1 MGRDGT
7 DVAIAVSNP
16 SEAGFAGF
24 EDCQDF
30 RPSGESGQ
38 SEAGFAGFED
48 CQDFRSSGK
57 SRNPV
62 KSRNPGNPD
71 SDNGPVRFASDTL
84 GVTLWSKQK
93 EVLRAVERERR
104 VAVKSGN
111 GLGKDFT
118 AAVAVLWYVHAHDP
132 AIVLST
138 APTFRQVRHVLW
150 RQIHRLYR
158 NAADTLG
165 GRMLD
170 TRWEVAEDR
179 YALGLSASDA
189 DQFQGFH
196 CENMFVVVDEAE
208 GVAEPIYEAVEA
220 VMTSA
225 HPTLLLIGN
234 PTTTSGGFH
243 RAFHRERGIYETI
256 TMSALESPNVTA
268 GDIVI
273 PGLTTP
279 TWVEER
285 RQLWGEDSEMF
296 RARVMGEF
304 PDRGEDNL
312 IAISD
317 IEAAVYGGPLV
328 LRQAQDERGHA
339 ARGDRGYA
347 ARGDRGYAARGELVE
362 PQAHH
367 GQVAEAEPVF
377 LGVDV
382 ARFGVDRSVI
392 MVRRGDVVVDVR
404 VFHGFANTEV
414 AGAVIAAVRDRS
426 PRQITVDETGL
437 GSGVVD
443 ILHEQGQ
450 PVYGFNGSANPL
462 KEEVACAN
470 LRAEGYWTL
479 ARRFRDHRIRIPR
492 DAELIAEL
500 ASLRYRYNSRG
511 KVLMESKEDM
521 KRRGLPSP
529 DKADALMLAFLDTG
543 AVIEH
548 PRWMRDLFL

>member
-1 MGRDGT
+1 M
-7 DVAIAVSNP
+7 
-16 SEAGFAGF
+16 E
-24 EDCQDF
+24 
-30 RPSGESGQ
+30 
-38 SEAGFAGFED
+38 
-48 CQDFRSSGK
+48 
-57 SRNPV
+57 
-62 KSRNPGNPD
+62 
-71 SDNGPVRFASDTL
+71 
-84 GVTLWSKQK
+84 LWSKQK
-93 EVLRAVERERR
+93 EVLRAVERRRR

-158 NAADTLG
+158 NASDTLG

-179 YALGLSASDA
+179 YAMGLSASDA

-268 GDIVI
+268 GEIVI

-279 TWVEER
+279 AWVEER
-285 RQLWGEDSEMF
+285 RQLWGEHSELF

-317 IEAAVYGGPLV
+317 IDDATYPPGEVPAATGG
-328 LRQAQDERGHA
+328 
-339 ARGDRGYA
+339 Y
-347 ARGDRGYAARGELVE
+347 E
-362 PQAHH
+362 PI
-367 GQVAEAEPVF
+367 V

-392 MVRRGDVVVDVR
+392 MARRGNVVVDAQ
-404 VFHGFANTEV
+404 VFHGFPTTALTGQIV
-414 AGAVIAAVRDRS
+414 ASARDNH
-426 PRQITVDETGL
+426 PQQVNVDETGL
-437 GSGVVD
+437 GAGVVD
-443 ILHEQGQ
+443 LLREQGFT
-450 PVYGFNGSANPL
+450 VYGFNGSGAPVS
-462 KEEVACAN
+462 EEMVCAN

-511 KVLMESKEDM
+511 KVLMESKESM
-521 KRRGLPSP
+521 KSRGLPSP

-543 AVIEH
+543 AMMER

>member
-1 MGRDGT
+1 MGRRPAT
-7 DVAIAVSNP
+7 DVSP
-16 SEAGFAGF
+16 TDQEGAG
-24 EDCQDF
+24 
-30 RPSGESGQ
+30 RT
-38 SEAGFAGFED
+38 
-48 CQDFRSSGK
+48 
-57 SRNPV
+57 
-62 KSRNPGNPD
+62 
-71 SDNGPVRFASDTL
+71 GPVGPVGSESPLRFASDTL
-84 GVTLWSKQK
+84 GVELWSKQA

-118 AAVAVLWYVHAHDP
+118 AAVAALWYVHAHDP

-158 NAADTLG
+158 GASGALG

-170 TRWEVAEDR
+170 TRWELADDR
-179 YALGLSASDA
+179 YALGLSADDA

-225 HPTLLLIGN
+225 NASLLLIGN
-234 PTTTSGGFH
+234 PTTSSGGFH

-256 TMSALESPNVTA
+256 TISALESPNVEQ
-268 GDIVI
+268 GRIVV

-279 TWVEER
+279 AWVEER
-285 RQLWGEDSEMF
+285 REMWGEDSQMF

-312 IAISD
+312 ISVTD
-317 IEAAVYGGPLV
+317 IDDATYPAGEVPAETGSLLTGAGPV
-328 LRQAQDERGHA
+328 
-339 ARGDRGYA
+339 
-347 ARGDRGYAARGELVE
+347 V
-362 PQAHH
+362 
-367 GQVAEAEPVF
+367 V
-377 LGVDV
+377 GVDV
-382 ARFGVDRSVI
+382 ARFGNDRTVI
-392 MVRRGDVVVDVR
+392 MVRRGNVVVDIRVR
-404 VFHGFANTEV
+404 HGFANTAV
-414 AGAVIAAVRDRS
+414 AGEIIAASRDQH
-426 PRQITVDETGL
+426 PKQLNVDETGL

-443 ILHEQGQ
+443 ILREQGH
-450 PVYGFNGSANPL
+450 PVYGFNGSNGTVR
-462 KEEVACAN
+462 EEITCAN

-479 ARRFRDHRIRIPR
+479 ARRFRDHTIRIPR

-511 KVLMESKEDM
+511 KVLMESKESM
-521 KRRGLPSP
+521 KSRGLPSP
-529 DKADALMLAFLDTG
+529 DKADALMLAFLDVG
-543 AVIEH
+543 PLGEH
-548 PRWMRDLFL
+548 PAWLRDLFL

>member
-1 MGRDGT
+1 MD
-7 DVAIAVSNP
+7 SP
-16 SEAGFAGF
+16 
-24 EDCQDF
+24 DF
-30 RPSGESGQ
+30 SQ
-38 SEAGFAGFED
+38 
-48 CQDFRSSGK
+48 SGK
-57 SRNPV
+57 SSNPA
-62 KSRNPGNPD
+62 NPA
-71 SDNGPVRFASDTL
+71 SDNTPPSGPVRFASDTL
-84 GVTLWSKQK
+84 GVRLWSKQE

-132 AIVLST
+132 AVVLST

-158 NAADTLG
+158 NASDTLG
-165 GRMLD
+165 GTMLD

-179 YALGLSASDA
+179 YAMGLSASDA

-256 TMSALESPNVTA
+256 TMSALESPNVEQ
-268 GDIVI
+268 GRIVI
-273 PGLTTP
+273 PGLTTAE
-279 TWVEER
+279 WVEER
-285 RQLWGEDSEMF
+285 RQIWGEGSEMF

-317 IEAAVYGGPLV
+317 IDDATYPLGDVPAATGG
-328 LRQAQDERGHA
+328 
-339 ARGDRGYA
+339 Y
-347 ARGDRGYAARGELVE
+347 
-362 PQAHH
+362 
-367 GQVAEAEPVF
+367 EPVV

-404 VFHGFANTEV
+404 MFHGIDTEDLAGRVRNTALALDASGV
-414 AGAVIAAVRDRS
+414 N
-426 PRQITVDETGL
+426 VDEVGM
-437 GSGVVD
+437 GAGVVD
-443 ILHEQGQ
+443 KLRNEGAPVQGI
-450 PVYGFNGSANPL
+450 NGSNSPIR
-462 KEEVACAN
+462 ETVVCAN

-479 ARRFRDHRIRIPR
+479 ARRFREHTIRIPR

-529 DKADALMLAFLDTG
+529 DKADALMLAFLDTEPP
-543 AVIEH
+543 VEP

>member
-1 MGRDGT
+1 M
-7 DVAIAVSNP
+7 
-16 SEAGFAGF
+16 
-24 EDCQDF
+24 
-30 RPSGESGQ
+30 
-38 SEAGFAGFED
+38 
-48 CQDFRSSGK
+48 
-57 SRNPV
+57 
-62 KSRNPGNPD
+62 
-71 SDNGPVRFASDTL
+71 RFASDIL
-84 GVTLWSKQK
+84 GVGLWSKQE

-170 TRWEVAEDR
+170 TRWELAEDR
-179 YALGLSASDA
+179 YAMGLSASDA

-256 TMSALESPNVTA
+256 TMSALESPNVA
-268 GDIVI
+268 EDRIVI

-279 TWVEER
+279 AWVEER
-285 RQLWGEDSEMF
+285 RQLWGEGSEMF

-317 IEAAVYGGPLV
+317 IDDATYPPGEVPAATGG
-328 LRQAQDERGHA
+328 
-339 ARGDRGYA
+339 Y
-347 ARGDRGYAARGELVE
+347 
-362 PQAHH
+362 
-367 GQVAEAEPVF
+367 EPVI

-392 MVRRGDVVVDVR
+392 MVRRGDVVADVQ
-404 VFHGFANTEV
+404 VFHGFATTALTGQIV
-414 AGAVIAAVRDRS
+414 ASARDNHPQRVN
-426 PRQITVDETGL
+426 VDATGL

-443 ILHEQGQ
+443 QLEEQDVA
-450 PVYGFNGSANPL
+450 VYAFHGSGAPL
-462 KEEVACAN
+462 GDESVCAN

-479 ARRFRDHRIRIPR
+479 ARRFRDHAIRIPR

-511 KVLMESKEDM
+511 RILMESKEDM

-543 AVIEH
+543 ARIEH

>member
-1 MGRDGT
+1 M
-7 DVAIAVSNP
+7 
-16 SEAGFAGF
+16 
-24 EDCQDF
+24 
-30 RPSGESGQ
+30 
-38 SEAGFAGFED
+38 
-48 CQDFRSSGK
+48 
-57 SRNPV
+57 
-62 KSRNPGNPD
+62 
-71 SDNGPVRFASDTL
+71 RFASDTL
-84 GVTLWSKQK
+84 GVRLWSKQE

-132 AIVLST
+132 AVVLST

-158 NAADTLG
+158 NATDTLG
-165 GRMLD
+165 GTMLD

-179 YALGLSASDA
+179 YAMGLSASDA

-256 TMSALESPNVTA
+256 TMSALESPNVEQ
-268 GDIVI
+268 GRIVI
-273 PGLTTP
+273 PGLTTAE
-279 TWVEER
+279 WVEER
-285 RQLWGEDSEMF
+285 RQMWGEGSEMF

-328 LRQAQDERGHA
+328 LRQAQDERDYA
-339 ARGDRGYA
+339 ARGERDYA
-347 ARGDRGYAARGELVE
+347 ARGDLVE

-367 GQVAEAEPVF
+367 GQVAEAEPVV

-450 PVYGFNGSANPL
+450 PVYGFNGSAAPL
-462 KEEVACAN
+462 KEDVTCAN

-479 ARRFRDHRIRIPR
+479 ARRFREHTIRIPR

-529 DKADALMLAFLDTG
+529 DKANALMLAFLDTEQP
-543 AVIEH
+543 AEP

>member
-1 MGRDGT
+1 M
-7 DVAIAVSNP
+7 
-16 SEAGFAGF
+16 
-24 EDCQDF
+24 
-30 RPSGESGQ
+30 
-38 SEAGFAGFED
+38 
-48 CQDFRSSGK
+48 
-57 SRNPV
+57 
-62 KSRNPGNPD
+62 
-71 SDNGPVRFASDTL
+71 RFAADTL
-84 GVTLWSKQK
+84 GVSLWNKQK

-132 AIVLST
+132 AVVLST

-179 YALGLSASDA
+179 YAMGLSASDA

-196 CENMFVVVDEAE
+196 CENMLVVVDEAE

-243 RAFHRERGIYETI
+243 RAFHRESGIYETI
-256 TMSALESPNVTA
+256 TMSALESPNVEQ
-268 GDIVI
+268 GRIVI
-273 PGLTTP
+273 PGLTTAE
-279 TWVEER
+279 WVEER
-285 RQLWGEDSEMF
+285 RALWGENSEMF

-317 IEAAVYGGPLV
+317 IDDATYPPGEVPAATGG
-328 LRQAQDERGHA
+328 
-339 ARGDRGYA
+339 Y
-347 ARGDRGYAARGELVE
+347 
-362 PQAHH
+362 
-367 GQVAEAEPVF
+367 EPVI

-404 VFHGFANTEV
+404 VFHGFANTAV

-443 ILHEQGQ
+443 ILREQGQ
-450 PVYGFNGSANPL
+450 PVYGFNGSAAPL
-462 KEEVACAN
+462 REEVICAN

-479 ARRFRDHRIRIPR
+479 ARRFREHSIRIPR

-511 KVLMESKEDM
+511 KVLMESKESM
-521 KRRGLPSP
+521 KNRGLPSP
-529 DKADALMLAFLDTG
+529 DKADALMLAFLD
-543 AVIEH
+543 AAPPAKM

>member
-1 MGRDGT
+1 M
-7 DVAIAVSNP
+7 
-16 SEAGFAGF
+16 
-24 EDCQDF
+24 
-30 RPSGESGQ
+30 
-38 SEAGFAGFED
+38 
-48 CQDFRSSGK
+48 
-57 SRNPV
+57 
-62 KSRNPGNPD
+62 
-71 SDNGPVRFASDTL
+71 RFASDTL

-179 YALGLSASDA
+179 YAMGLSASDA

-256 TMSALESPNVTA
+256 TMSALESPNVVEGKIA
-268 GDIVI
+268 I

-279 TWVEER
+279 AWVEER
-285 RQLWGEDSEMF
+285 RAMWGENSEMF

-317 IEAAVYGGPLV
+317 IDDATYPLGEVPAATGG
-328 LRQAQDERGHA
+328 
-339 ARGDRGYA
+339 Y
-347 ARGDRGYAARGELVE
+347 
-362 PQAHH
+362 
-367 GQVAEAEPVF
+367 EPVV

-392 MVRRGDVVVDVR
+392 MVRRGDVVVDVQ
-404 VFHGFANTEV
+404 VFHGFPTDGDHRAGRGVGAGPSSAAGERGRDGDGRRRGGPP
-414 AGAVIAAVRDRS
+414 AGAGVHRVRVQRVRRS
-426 PRQITVDETGL
+426 L
-437 GSGVVD
+437 
-443 ILHEQGQ
+443 
-450 PVYGFNGSANPL
+450 
-462 KEEVACAN
+462 
-470 LRAEGYWTL
+470 
-479 ARRFRDHRIRIPR
+479 
-492 DAELIAEL
+492 
-500 ASLRYRYNSRG
+500 
-511 KVLMESKEDM
+511 
-521 KRRGLPSP
+521 
-529 DKADALMLAFLDTG
+529 
-543 AVIEH
+543 
-548 PRWMRDLFL
+548 

>member
-1 MGRDGT
+1 M
-7 DVAIAVSNP
+7 
-16 SEAGFAGF
+16 
-24 EDCQDF
+24 
-30 RPSGESGQ
+30 
-38 SEAGFAGFED
+38 
-48 CQDFRSSGK
+48 
-57 SRNPV
+57 
-62 KSRNPGNPD
+62 
-71 SDNGPVRFASDTL
+71 RFASDTL
-84 GVTLWSKQK
+84 GVRLWSKQK
-93 EVLRAVERERR
+93 EVLRAVEHKRR

-132 AIVLST
+132 AVVLST

-165 GRMLD
+165 GVMLD
-170 TRWEVAEDR
+170 TRWEVADDR
-179 YALGLSASDA
+179 YALGLSANDA

-256 TMSALESPNVTA
+256 TMSALESPNVA
-268 GDIVI
+268 QGKIDI

-279 TWVEER
+279 AWVEER
-285 RQLWGEDSEMF
+285 RAMWGENSEMF

-317 IEAAVYGGPLV
+317 IDDATYPPGEVPAATGG
-328 LRQAQDERGHA
+328 
-339 ARGDRGYA
+339 Y
-347 ARGDRGYAARGELVE
+347 
-362 PQAHH
+362 
-367 GQVAEAEPVF
+367 EPVV

-382 ARFGVDRSVI
+382 ARYGVDRSVI
-392 MVRRGDVVVDVR
+392 MVRRGNVVVDVR
-404 VFHGFANTEV
+404 TFHGFPTTATTGQIV
-414 AGAVIAAVRDRS
+414 ATARDRH
-426 PRQITVDETGL
+426 PQQVNVDETGL
-437 GSGVVD
+437 GAGVVD
-443 ILHEQGQ
+443 PLREQGFT
-450 PVYGFNGSANPL
+450 VYGFNGSAAP
-462 KEEVACAN
+462 VGQDMVCAN

-479 ARRFRDHRIRIPR
+479 ARRFRDHSIRIPR

-511 KVLMESKEDM
+511 KVLMESKDGM
-521 KRRGLPSP
+521 KSRGLPSP

-543 AVIEH
+543 PMIEH

>member
-1 MGRDGT
+1 MR
-7 DVAIAVSNP
+7 
-16 SEAGFAGF
+16 
-24 EDCQDF
+24 
-30 RPSGESGQ
+30 
-38 SEAGFAGFED
+38 
-48 CQDFRSSGK
+48 
-57 SRNPV
+57 
-62 KSRNPGNPD
+62 
-71 SDNGPVRFASDTL
+71 
-84 GVTLWSKQK
+84 LWEKQE
-93 EVLRAVERERR
+93 EVLRAVESQRR

-165 GRMLD
+165 GTMLD

-179 YALGLSASDA
+179 YAMGLSASDA

-234 PTTTSGGFH
+234 PTTTSGGLH
-243 RAFHRERGIYETI
+243 RAFHRELGIYETI
-256 TMSALESPNVTA
+256 TMSALESPNVVA
-268 GDIVI
+268 NSIKI

-279 TWVEER
+279 AWVEER
-285 RQLWGEDSEMF
+285 RAMWGENSEMF

-317 IEAAVYGGPLV
+317 IDDATYPPGEVPTSTGG
-328 LRQAQDERGHA
+328 
-339 ARGDRGYA
+339 Y
-347 ARGDRGYAARGELVE
+347 
-362 PQAHH
+362 
-367 GQVAEAEPVF
+367 EPVV

-382 ARFGVDRSVI
+382 ARYGVDRSVI
-392 MVRRGDVVVDVR
+392 MVRRGDVVVDVQ
-404 VFHGFANTEV
+404 VYHGFPTDATTGQVV
-414 AGAVIAAVRDRS
+414 ATAREHHPQQVN
-426 PRQITVDETGL
+426 VDETGM
-437 GSGVVD
+437 GAGVVD
-443 ILHEQGQ
+443 PLRAQGFT
-450 PVYGFNGSANPL
+450 VYGFNGSAAPF
-462 KEEVACAN
+462 EEESVCAN

-511 KVLMESKEDM
+511 KVLMESKDSM
-521 KRRGLPSP
+521 KSRGLPSP

-543 AVIEH
+543 PMVEH

>member
-1 MGRDGT
+1 MGQDGT
-7 DVAIAVSNP
+7 DVATAVSKS
-16 SEAGFAGF
+16 SEAGFTGL
-24 EDCQDF
+24 EDSQDF
-30 RPSGESGQ
+30 SQSGESH
-38 SEAGFAGFED
+38 
-48 CQDFRSSGK
+48 
-57 SRNPV
+57 
-62 KSRNPGNPD
+62 NPGNPD

-84 GVTLWSKQK
+84 GVTLWSKQE
-93 EVLRAVERERR
+93 EVLRAVERKRR

-158 NAADTLG
+158 NASDTLG
-165 GRMLD
+165 GTMLD

-179 YALGLSASDA
+179 YAMGLSASDA

-208 GVAEPIYEAVEA
+208 GVAEPIYEAVES

-256 TMSALESPNVTA
+256 TMSALESPNVTS
-268 GDIVI
+268 GSIEI

-279 TWVEER
+279 AWVEER
-285 RQLWGEDSEMF
+285 RQMWGEGSEMF
-296 RARVMGEF
+296 RARIMGEF

-317 IEAAVYGGPLV
+317 IDDATYPVGEVPAATGG
-328 LRQAQDERGHA
+328 
-339 ARGDRGYA
+339 Y
-347 ARGDRGYAARGELVE
+347 
-362 PQAHH
+362 
-367 GQVAEAEPVF
+367 EPVA

-392 MVRRGDVVVDVR
+392 MVRRGDVVVDML
-404 VFHGFANTEV
+404 VFHGFPTTATAGQIV
-414 AGAVIAAVRDRS
+414 ASARDS
-426 PRQITVDETGL
+426 HPQQVTVDETGL
-437 GSGVVD
+437 GAGVVD
-443 ILHEQGQ
+443 ILREQGFAL
-450 PVYGFNGSANPL
+450 YGFNGSGAPVR
-462 KEEVACAN
+462 EEMVCAN

-479 ARRFRDHRIRIPR
+479 ARRFRDHRIRIPH

-511 KVLMESKEDM
+511 KVLMESKESM
-521 KRRGLPSP
+521 KSRGLPSP

-543 AVIEH
+543 AMVER

>member
-1 MGRDGT
+1 M
-7 DVAIAVSNP
+7 
-16 SEAGFAGF
+16 
-24 EDCQDF
+24 
-30 RPSGESGQ
+30 
-38 SEAGFAGFED
+38 
-48 CQDFRSSGK
+48 
-57 SRNPV
+57 
-62 KSRNPGNPD
+62 
-71 SDNGPVRFASDTL
+71 RFASDTL
-84 GVTLWSKQK
+84 GVTLWEKQE
-93 EVLRAVERERR
+93 EVLRAVERSRR

-165 GRMLD
+165 GTMLD
-170 TRWEVAEDR
+170 TRWELADDR
-179 YALGLSASDA
+179 YALGLSANDA

-243 RAFHRERGIYETI
+243 RAFHRESGIYETI
-256 TMSALESPNVTA
+256 TMSALESPNVVKGKIA
-268 GDIVI
+268 I

-279 TWVEER
+279 AWVEER
-285 RQLWGEDSEMF
+285 RAMWGENSEMF
-296 RARVMGEF
+296 KARVMGEF

-317 IEAAVYGGPLV
+317 IDDATYPLGEVPPATGG
-328 LRQAQDERGHA
+328 
-339 ARGDRGYA
+339 Y
-347 ARGDRGYAARGELVE
+347 
-362 PQAHH
+362 
-367 GQVAEAEPVF
+367 EPVI

-382 ARFGVDRSVI
+382 ARYGVDRTVI
-392 MVRRGDVVVDVR
+392 MVRRGDVVVDVKVR
-404 VFHGFANTEV
+404 HGFPTTATTGLIV
-414 AGAVIAAVRDRS
+414 ASAQDHHPQQVN
-426 PRQITVDETGL
+426 VDETGL
-437 GSGVVD
+437 GAGVVD
-443 ILHEQGQ
+443 ILREQEFA
-450 PVYGFNGSANPL
+450 VYGFNGSAAP
-462 KEEVACAN
+462 VADEMVCAN

-492 DAELIAEL
+492 DAELIGEL

-511 KVLMESKEDM
+511 KVLMESKDSM
-521 KRRGLPSP
+521 KSRGLPSP

-543 AVIEH
+543 PMIEH

>member
-1 MGRDGT
+1 MTGLGDAPNERKSWQS
-7 DVAIAVSNP
+7 SNP
-16 SEAGFAGF
+16 E
-24 EDCQDF
+24 
-30 RPSGESGQ
+30 
-38 SEAGFAGFED
+38 
-48 CQDFRSSGK
+48 
-57 SRNPV
+57 NPA
-62 KSRNPGNPD
+62 
-71 SDNGPVRFASDTL
+71 SDNGPVRFASDVL
-84 GVTLWSKQK
+84 GVRLWSKQE

-158 NAADTLG
+158 NASDTLG
-165 GRMLD
+165 GTMLD

-179 YALGLSASDA
+179 YAMGLSASEA

-196 CENMFVVVDEAE
+196 CENMLVVVDEAE

-243 RAFHRERGIYETI
+243 RAFHREKGIYETI
-256 TMSALESPNVTA
+256 TMSALESPNVAA
-268 GDIVI
+268 GRIVI

-279 TWVEER
+279 AWVEER
-285 RQLWGEDSEMF
+285 RAMWGENSEMF
-296 RARVMGEF
+296 RARIMGEF

-317 IEAAVYGGPLV
+317 IDDATYPLGEVPAATGG
-328 LRQAQDERGHA
+328 
-339 ARGDRGYA
+339 Y
-347 ARGDRGYAARGELVE
+347 
-362 PQAHH
+362 
-367 GQVAEAEPVF
+367 EPVV

-443 ILHEQGQ
+443 ILREQGQ
-450 PVYGFNGSANPL
+450 PVYGFNGAATPL
-462 KEEVACAN
+462 KEEVTCAN

-479 ARRFRDHRIRIPR
+479 ARRFREHSIRIPR

-529 DKADALMLAFLDTG
+529 DKADALMLAFLD
-543 AVIEH
+543 AEPPAEM

>member
-1 MGRDGT
+1 M
-7 DVAIAVSNP
+7 
-16 SEAGFAGF
+16 
-24 EDCQDF
+24 
-30 RPSGESGQ
+30 
-38 SEAGFAGFED
+38 
-48 CQDFRSSGK
+48 
-57 SRNPV
+57 
-62 KSRNPGNPD
+62 
-71 SDNGPVRFASDTL
+71 RFASDTL
-84 GVTLWSKQK
+84 GVTLWEKQE
-93 EVLRAVERERR
+93 EVLRAVERKRR

-158 NAADTLG
+158 NASDTLG
-165 GRMLD
+165 GTMLD
-170 TRWEVAEDR
+170 TRWEVADDR
-179 YALGLSASDA
+179 YAMGLSANDA

-243 RAFHRERGIYETI
+243 RAFHRESGIYETI
-256 TMSALESPNVTA
+256 TMSALESPNVVKGEIA
-268 GDIVI
+268 I

-279 TWVEER
+279 AWVEER
-285 RQLWGEDSEMF
+285 RAMWGENSEMF

-317 IEAAVYGGPLV
+317 IDDATYPLGEIPAPTGG
-328 LRQAQDERGHA
+328 
-339 ARGDRGYA
+339 Y
-347 ARGDRGYAARGELVE
+347 
-362 PQAHH
+362 
-367 GQVAEAEPVF
+367 EPVV

-392 MVRRGDVVVDVR
+392 TVRRGNVVVDVR
-404 VFHGFANTEV
+404 VFHGFPTTATSGQIV
-414 AGAVIAAVRDRS
+414 ATARDRH
-426 PRQITVDETGL
+426 PLQVNVDETGL
-437 GSGVVD
+437 GAGVVD
-443 ILHEQGQ
+443 ILREQGFT
-450 PVYGFNGSANPL
+450 VYGFNGAGAPVR
-462 KEEVACAN
+462 EDMVCAN

-479 ARRFRDHRIRIPR
+479 ARRFRDHAIRIPR

-511 KVLMESKEDM
+511 KVLMESKDSM
-521 KRRGLPSP
+521 KSRGLPSP

-543 AVIEH
+543 ALVEH

>member
-1 MGRDGT
+1 M
-7 DVAIAVSNP
+7 
-16 SEAGFAGF
+16 
-24 EDCQDF
+24 
-30 RPSGESGQ
+30 
-38 SEAGFAGFED
+38 
-48 CQDFRSSGK
+48 
-57 SRNPV
+57 
-62 KSRNPGNPD
+62 
-71 SDNGPVRFASDTL
+71 RFASETL
-84 GVTLWSKQK
+84 GVTLWDKQK
-93 EVLRAVERERR
+93 EVLRAVESQRR

-165 GRMLD
+165 GTMLD

-179 YALGLSASDA
+179 YAMGLSANDA

-243 RAFHRERGIYETI
+243 RAFHRESGIYETI
-256 TMSALESPNVTA
+256 TMSALESPNVVA
-268 GDIVI
+268 NSIKI

-279 TWVEER
+279 AWVEER
-285 RQLWGEDSEMF
+285 RAMWGENSEMF

-317 IEAAVYGGPLV
+317 IDDAAYSPGEISGGEISGSEISGGEIP
-328 LRQAQDERGHA
+328 A
-339 ARGDRGYA
+339 ATGGY
-347 ARGDRGYAARGELVE
+347 
-362 PQAHH
+362 
-367 GQVAEAEPVF
+367 EPVV

-404 VFHGFANTEV
+404 VFHGFPTTATAGQIV
-414 AGAVIAAVRDRS
+414 ATTRDHH
-426 PRQITVDETGL
+426 PQQVNVDETGL
-437 GSGVVD
+437 GAGVVD
-443 ILHEQGQ
+443 NLREQGFT
-450 PVYGFNGSANPL
+450 VYGFNGSAAPL
-462 KEEVACAN
+462 EEESVCAN

-511 KVLMESKEDM
+511 KVLMESKDSM
-521 KRRGLPSP
+521 KSRGLPSP
-529 DKADALMLAFLDTG
+529 DKADALMLAYLDTG
-543 AVIEH
+543 ATIQP

>member
-1 MGRDGT
+1 MGRNGT
-7 DVAIAVSNP
+7 DVAIAVSKS
-16 SEAGFAGF
+16 SEPGFAGF
-24 EDCQDF
+24 EDSQDF
-30 RPSGESGQ
+30 SQ
-38 SEAGFAGFED
+38 
-48 CQDFRSSGK
+48 SGK
-57 SRNPV
+57 SRNPE
-62 KSRNPGNPD
+62 NPD
-71 SDNGPVRFASDTL
+71 SDSGPVRFASDTL
-84 GVTLWSKQK
+84 GVKLWSKQE
-93 EVLRAVERERR
+93 EVLRAVERQRR

-165 GRMLD
+165 GTMLD

-179 YALGLSASDA
+179 YAMGLSASDA

-208 GVAEPIYEAVEA
+208 GVAEPIYEAVES

-256 TMSALESPNVTA
+256 TMSALESPNVA
-268 GDIVI
+268 SGRIEI

-279 TWVEER
+279 EWVEER
-285 RQLWGEDSEMF
+285 RQMWGEGSEMF
-296 RARVMGEF
+296 RARIMGEF

-317 IEAAVYGGPLV
+317 IDDATYPVGEVPASTGG
-328 LRQAQDERGHA
+328 
-339 ARGDRGYA
+339 Y
-347 ARGDRGYAARGELVE
+347 
-362 PQAHH
+362 
-367 GQVAEAEPVF
+367 EPVV

-404 VFHGFANTEV
+404 VFHGFPTTATAGQIV
-414 AGAVIAAVRDRS
+414 ALARDNH
-426 PRQITVDETGL
+426 PKQVNVDETGL
-437 GSGVVD
+437 GAGVVD
-443 ILHEQGQ
+443 ILREQGF
-450 PVYGFNGSANPL
+450 PVYGFNGSGAPVR
-462 KEEVACAN
+462 EEMVSAN

-479 ARRFRDHRIRIPR
+479 ARRFRDHRIRIRR

-511 KVLMESKEDM
+511 KVLMESKESM
-521 KRRGLPSP
+521 KSRGLPSP

-543 AVIEH
+543 AMIEH

>member
-1 MGRDGT
+1 M
-7 DVAIAVSNP
+7 
-16 SEAGFAGF
+16 
-24 EDCQDF
+24 
-30 RPSGESGQ
+30 
-38 SEAGFAGFED
+38 
-48 CQDFRSSGK
+48 
-57 SRNPV
+57 
-62 KSRNPGNPD
+62 
-71 SDNGPVRFASDTL
+71 RFAYDTL
-84 GVTLWSKQK
+84 GVELWSKQK
-93 EVLRAVERERR
+93 EVLRAVERARR

-158 NAADTLG
+158 NASDTLG
-165 GRMLD
+165 GTMLD

-179 YALGLSASDA
+179 YAMGLSASDA

-256 TMSALESPNVTA
+256 TMSALESPNVQQ
-268 GDIVI
+268 GRIDI
-273 PGLTTP
+273 PGLTTAA
-279 TWVEER
+279 WVEER
-285 RQLWGEDSEMF
+285 RQMWGEGSEMF

-317 IEAAVYGGPLV
+317 IDDATYPPGEAPAATGG
-328 LRQAQDERGHA
+328 
-339 ARGDRGYA
+339 Y
-347 ARGDRGYAARGELVE
+347 
-362 PQAHH
+362 
-367 GQVAEAEPVF
+367 EPVVV
-377 LGVDV
+377 GVDV
-382 ARFGVDRSVI
+382 ARYGADRSVI
-392 MVRRGDVVVDVR
+392 MVRRGNVVADVQ
-404 VFHGFANTEV
+404 VFHGFPTTAV
-414 AGAVIAAVRDRS
+414 AGRIMVSARDHR
-426 PRQITVDETGL
+426 PQRVNVDATGL

-443 ILHEQGQ
+443 QLEEQGFA
-450 PVYGFNGSANPL
+450 VYAFHGSGAPRG
-462 KEEVACAN
+462 EGSVCAN

-479 ARRFRDHRIRIPR
+479 ARRFRDHTIRIPR

-529 DKADALMLAFLDTG
+529 DKADALMLAFLDTEQP
-543 AVIEH
+543 AEL
-548 PRWMRDLFL
+548 PRWMRDLFV

>member
-1 MGRDGT
+1 M
-7 DVAIAVSNP
+7 
-16 SEAGFAGF
+16 
-24 EDCQDF
+24 
-30 RPSGESGQ
+30 
-38 SEAGFAGFED
+38 
-48 CQDFRSSGK
+48 
-57 SRNPV
+57 
-62 KSRNPGNPD
+62 
-71 SDNGPVRFASDTL
+71 RFASDTL
-84 GVTLWSKQK
+84 GVRLWSKQE
-93 EVLRAVERERR
+93 EVLRAVERQRR

-165 GRMLD
+165 GTMLD

-179 YALGLSASDA
+179 YAMGLSANDA

-256 TMSALESPNVTA
+256 TMSALESPNVKA
-268 GDIVI
+268 NDIVI

-279 TWVEER
+279 AWVEER
-285 RQLWGEDSEMF
+285 RQMWGENSEMF
-296 RARVMGEF
+296 RARIMGEF

-317 IEAAVYGGPLV
+317 IDDATYSPGEVPLGEVPLGEVPLGEVPLGEVPAATGG
-328 LRQAQDERGHA
+328 
-339 ARGDRGYA
+339 Y
-347 ARGDRGYAARGELVE
+347 
-362 PQAHH
+362 
-367 GQVAEAEPVF
+367 EPVV

-382 ARFGVDRSVI
+382 ARFGADRSVI
-392 MVRRGDVVVDVR
+392 MVRRGNVAVDAQ
-404 VFHGFANTEV
+404 VFHGFPTTALTGQIV
-414 AGAVIAAVRDRS
+414 ASARHNHPQQVN
-426 PRQITVDETGL
+426 VDETGL
-437 GSGVVD
+437 GAGVVD
-443 ILHEQGQ
+443 SLREQGFD
-450 PVYGFNGSANPL
+450 VYGFNGSGAPVR
-462 KEEVACAN
+462 EEMVCAN

-479 ARRFRDHRIRIPR
+479 ARRFRDHDIRIPR

-511 KVLMESKEDM
+511 KVLMESKESM
-521 KRRGLPSP
+521 KSRGLPSP

-543 AVIEH
+543 PMIER

>member
-1 MGRDGT
+1 M
-7 DVAIAVSNP
+7 
-16 SEAGFAGF
+16 
-24 EDCQDF
+24 
-30 RPSGESGQ
+30 
-38 SEAGFAGFED
+38 
-48 CQDFRSSGK
+48 
-57 SRNPV
+57 
-62 KSRNPGNPD
+62 
-71 SDNGPVRFASDTL
+71 RFASDTL
-84 GVTLWSKQK
+84 GVRLWSKQE

-132 AIVLST
+132 AIALST

-158 NAADTLG
+158 NASDTLG
-165 GRMLD
+165 GTMLD

-179 YALGLSASDA
+179 YAMGLSASEA

-196 CENMFVVVDEAE
+196 CENMLVVVDEAE

-225 HPTLLLIGN
+225 RPTLLLIGN

-256 TMSALESPNVTA
+256 TMSALESPNVAA

-279 TWVEER
+279 AWVEER
-285 RQLWGEDSEMF
+285 RAMWGENSEMF
-296 RARVMGEF
+296 KARVMGEF

-317 IEAAVYGGPLV
+317 IDDATYPLGEVPAATGG
-328 LRQAQDERGHA
+328 
-339 ARGDRGYA
+339 Y
-347 ARGDRGYAARGELVE
+347 
-362 PQAHH
+362 
-367 GQVAEAEPVF
+367 EPVI

-392 MVRRGDVVVDVR
+392 MARRGDVVVDVR
-404 VFHGFANTEV
+404 VFHGIDTEDLAGRVRNTALALDASGV
-414 AGAVIAAVRDRS
+414 N
-426 PRQITVDETGL
+426 VDEVGM
-437 GSGVVD
+437 GAGVVD
-443 ILHEQGQ
+443 KLRNEGAPVQGI
-450 PVYGFNGSANPL
+450 NGSNSPIREA
-462 KEEVACAN
+462 VVCAN

-479 ARRFRDHRIRIPR
+479 ARRFREHSIRIPR

-529 DKADALMLAFLDTG
+529 DKADALMLAFLDTEQP
-543 AVIEH
+543 AEM
-548 PRWMRDLFL
+548 PRWLRDLFL

>member
-1 MGRDGT
+1 M
-7 DVAIAVSNP
+7 
-16 SEAGFAGF
+16 
-24 EDCQDF
+24 
-30 RPSGESGQ
+30 
-38 SEAGFAGFED
+38 
-48 CQDFRSSGK
+48 
-57 SRNPV
+57 
-62 KSRNPGNPD
+62 
-71 SDNGPVRFASDTL
+71 RFASDTL
-84 GVTLWSKQK
+84 GVRLWEKQ
-93 EVLRAVERERR
+93 EETLRAVERSRR

-158 NAADTLG
+158 NAPDTLG
-165 GRMLD
+165 GTMLD
-170 TRWEVAEDR
+170 TRWEVADDR
-179 YALGLSASDA
+179 YAMGLSASDA

-225 HPTLLLIGN
+225 NPRLLLVGN

-256 TMSALESPNVTA
+256 TISALESPNVAA
-268 GDIVI
+268 GEIVI

-279 TWVEER
+279 AWVEER
-285 RQLWGEDSEMF
+285 RAMWGEHSEMF

-317 IEAAVYGGPLV
+317 IDDATYTPGEIPAATGG
-328 LRQAQDERGHA
+328 
-339 ARGDRGYA
+339 Y
-347 ARGDRGYAARGELVE
+347 
-362 PQAHH
+362 
-367 GQVAEAEPVF
+367 EPVI

-382 ARFGVDRSVI
+382 ARYGVDRSVI
-392 MVRRGDVVVDVR
+392 MVRRGNVVVDVR
-404 VFHGFANTEV
+404 VFHGFPTTALTGQIV
-414 AGAVIAAVRDRS
+414 ATARDRH
-426 PRQITVDETGL
+426 PQQVNVDETGM
-437 GSGVVD
+437 GAGVVD
-443 ILHEQGQ
+443 PLREQGFT
-450 PVYGFNGSANPL
+450 VYGFNGSAAPVA
-462 KEEVACAN
+462 EEMVCAN

-479 ARRFRDHRIRIPR
+479 ARRFRDHAIRIPR

-511 KVLMESKEDM
+511 KVLMESKDSM
-521 KRRGLPSP
+521 KSRGLPSP

-543 AVIEH
+543 PMIEH

>member
-1 MGRDGT
+1 MGGDGT
-7 DVAIAVSNP
+7 DVVAAVSKS
-16 SEAGFAGF
+16 SESGFAGF
-24 EDCQDF
+24 EDSQDF
-30 RPSGESGQ
+30 
-38 SEAGFAGFED
+38 
-48 CQDFRSSGK
+48 CQSGK
-57 SRNPV
+57 SRNPE
-62 KSRNPGNPD
+62 NPD
-71 SDNGPVRFASDTL
+71 FDKGPVRFASDTL
-84 GVTLWSKQK
+84 GVRLWSKQE
-93 EVLRAVERERR
+93 EVLRAVERRRR

-165 GRMLD
+165 GTMLD
-170 TRWEVAEDR
+170 TRWEVAEGR

-225 HPTLLLIGN
+225 NPTLLLIGN

-256 TMSALESPNVTA
+256 TMSALESPNVA
-268 GDIVI
+268 EGRIAI

-279 TWVEER
+279 AWVEER
-285 RQLWGEDSEMF
+285 RQMWGEGSEMF
-296 RARVMGEF
+296 RARILGEF

-317 IEAAVYGGPLV
+317 IDDATYPVGEVPAAT
-328 LRQAQDERGHA
+328 
-339 ARGDRGYA
+339 
-347 ARGDRGYAARGELVE
+347 GEY
-362 PQAHH
+362 
-367 GQVAEAEPVF
+367 EPVV

-382 ARFGVDRSVI
+382 ARFGIDRSVI
-392 MVRRGDVVVDVR
+392 MVRRGNVVVDVQ
-404 VFHGFANTEV
+404 VYHGFPTTATTGQIV
-414 AGAVIAAVRDRS
+414 VTARDRH
-426 PRQITVDETGL
+426 PRQVNVDATGL

-443 ILHEQGQ
+443 DLAQQGF
-450 PVYGFNGSANPL
+450 PVYGFHGSGAPL
-462 KEEVACAN
+462 EEESVCAN

-479 ARRFRDHRIRIPR
+479 ARRFRDHAIRIPH
-492 DAELIAEL
+492 DPELIAEL
-500 ASLRYRYNSRG
+500 TSLRYRYNSRG
-511 KVLMESKEDM
+511 KVLMESKESM
-521 KRRGLPSP
+521 KSRGLPSP

-543 AVIEH
+543 ATIER
-548 PRWMRDLFL
+548 PRWMRDLFI

>member
-1 MGRDGT
+1 MRAQRGNLVAGDT
-7 DVAIAVSNP
+7 DP
-16 SEAGFAGF
+16 QPPGLP
-24 EDCQDF
+24 
-30 RPSGESGQ
+30 R
-38 SEAGFAGFED
+38 
-48 CQDFRSSGK
+48 RSAP
-57 SRNPV
+57 RNDKCENDPI
-62 KSRNPGNPD
+62 
-71 SDNGPVRFASDTL
+71 RFASDTL
-84 GVTLWSKQK
+84 GVTLWEKQE
-93 EVLRAVERERR
+93 EVLRAVESQRR

-165 GRMLD
+165 GTMLD
-170 TRWEVAEDR
+170 TRWEVADDR
-179 YALGLSASDA
+179 YALGLSANDA

-256 TMSALESPNVTA
+256 TMSALESPNVKA
-268 GDIVI
+268 SRIEI

-279 TWVEER
+279 AWVEER
-285 RQLWGEDSEMF
+285 RAMWGENSELF

-317 IEAAVYGGPLV
+317 IDDATYPPGEVPAATGG
-328 LRQAQDERGHA
+328 
-339 ARGDRGYA
+339 Y
-347 ARGDRGYAARGELVE
+347 
-362 PQAHH
+362 
-367 GQVAEAEPVF
+367 EPVA

-392 MVRRGDVVVDVR
+392 MARRGDVAVDMQ
-404 VFHGFANTEV
+404 VFHGFPTTALTGQIV
-414 AGAVIAAVRDRS
+414 ASARDNH
-426 PRQITVDETGL
+426 PQQVNVDETGL
-437 GSGVVD
+437 GAGVVD
-443 ILHEQGQ
+443 LLREQGFT
-450 PVYGFNGSANPL
+450 VYGFNGSGAPVR
-462 KEEVACAN
+462 EETVCAN

-511 KVLMESKEDM
+511 KVLMESKESM
-521 KRRGLPSP
+521 KSRGLPSP

-543 AVIEH
+543 PMIEH

>member
-1 MGRDGT
+1 M
-7 DVAIAVSNP
+7 
-16 SEAGFAGF
+16 
-24 EDCQDF
+24 
-30 RPSGESGQ
+30 
-38 SEAGFAGFED
+38 
-48 CQDFRSSGK
+48 
-57 SRNPV
+57 
-62 KSRNPGNPD
+62 
-71 SDNGPVRFASDTL
+71 RFASDTL
-84 GVTLWSKQK
+84 GVTLWSKQE
-93 EVLRAVERERR
+93 EVLRAVERSRR

-158 NAADTLG
+158 NASDTLG
-165 GRMLD
+165 GTMLD
-170 TRWEVAEDR
+170 TRWEVADDR
-179 YALGLSASDA
+179 YAMGLSANDA

-225 HPTLLLIGN
+225 HPTLLLVGN

-256 TMSALESPNVTA
+256 TISALESPNVVEGKIA
-268 GDIVI
+268 I

-279 TWVEER
+279 AWVEER
-285 RQLWGEDSEMF
+285 RAMWGENSEMF

-317 IEAAVYGGPLV
+317 IDDATYPLGEIPAATGG
-328 LRQAQDERGHA
+328 
-339 ARGDRGYA
+339 Y
-347 ARGDRGYAARGELVE
+347 
-362 PQAHH
+362 
-367 GQVAEAEPVF
+367 EPVV

-382 ARFGVDRSVI
+382 ARYGVDRSVI
-392 MVRRGDVVVDVR
+392 MVRRGDVVVDVQ
-404 VFHGFANTEV
+404 VFHGFPTTATTGQIV
-414 AGAVIAAVRDRS
+414 ASARDHH
-426 PRQITVDETGL
+426 PQQVNVDETGL
-437 GSGVVD
+437 GAGVVD
-443 ILHEQGQ
+443 PCGSRGS
-450 PVYGFNGSANPL
+450 PCTGSTGPPRPWRRRASAPTCGRRATGRWRGGSATT
-462 KEEVACAN
+462 A
-470 LRAEGYWTL
+470 
-479 ARRFRDHRIRIPR
+479 IRIPR
-492 DAELIAEL
+492 DAELIGEL

-511 KVLMESKEDM
+511 KVLMESKDSM
-521 KRRGLPSP
+521 KSRGLPSP

-543 AVIEH
+543 ALVEH

>member
-1 MGRDGT
+1 M
-7 DVAIAVSNP
+7 
-16 SEAGFAGF
+16 
-24 EDCQDF
+24 
-30 RPSGESGQ
+30 
-38 SEAGFAGFED
+38 
-48 CQDFRSSGK
+48 
-57 SRNPV
+57 
-62 KSRNPGNPD
+62 
-71 SDNGPVRFASDTL
+71 RFASDTL

-93 EVLRAVERERR
+93 EVLRAVERKRR

-165 GRMLD
+165 GAMLD

-179 YALGLSASDA
+179 YAMGLSASDA

-243 RAFHRERGIYETI
+243 RAFHRESGIYETI
-256 TMSALESPNVTA
+256 TMSALESPNVVA
-268 GDIVI
+268 GRIEI

-279 TWVEER
+279 AWVEER
-285 RQLWGEDSEMF
+285 RAMWGENSEMF
-296 RARVMGEF
+296 KARVRGEF

-317 IEAAVYGGPLV
+317 IDDATYAPGEVPLGEVTVGEVPAATGG
-328 LRQAQDERGHA
+328 
-339 ARGDRGYA
+339 Y
-347 ARGDRGYAARGELVE
+347 
-362 PQAHH
+362 
-367 GQVAEAEPVF
+367 EPVVF
-377 LGVDV
+377 GVDV

-392 MVRRGDVVVDVR
+392 VVRRGDVVVDMQAYHGFPTDGDHRAGGGDGAGASSAAGERGRDGDGRRRGGPPEGPGVHRVR
-404 VFHGFANTEV
+404 VQRVRRAPGGGERLRQPAGGGLLD
-414 AGAVIAAVRDRS
+414 AGAAVPRPRESASPGTRS
-426 PRQITVDETGL
+426 
-437 GSGVVD
+437 
-443 ILHEQGQ
+443 
-450 PVYGFNGSANPL
+450 
-462 KEEVACAN
+462 
-470 LRAEGYWTL
+470 
-479 ARRFRDHRIRIPR
+479 
-492 DAELIAEL
+492 
-500 ASLRYRYNSRG
+500 
-511 KVLMESKEDM
+511 
-521 KRRGLPSP
+521 
-529 DKADALMLAFLDTG
+529 
-543 AVIEH
+543 
-548 PRWMRDLFL
+548 

>member
-1 MGRDGT
+1 M
-7 DVAIAVSNP
+7 
-16 SEAGFAGF
+16 
-24 EDCQDF
+24 
-30 RPSGESGQ
+30 
-38 SEAGFAGFED
+38 
-48 CQDFRSSGK
+48 
-57 SRNPV
+57 
-62 KSRNPGNPD
+62 
-71 SDNGPVRFASDTL
+71 RFASDTL
-84 GVTLWSKQK
+84 GVRLWEKQE
-93 EVLRAVERERR
+93 EVLRAVERSRR

-165 GRMLD
+165 GTMLD
-170 TRWEVAEDR
+170 TRWEVADDR
-179 YALGLSASDA
+179 YAMGLSASDA

-256 TMSALESPNVTA
+256 TMSALESPNVVEGRIA
-268 GDIVI
+268 I

-279 TWVEER
+279 AWVEER
-285 RQLWGEDSEMF
+285 RAMWGENSEMF

-312 IAISD
+312 ISISD
-317 IEAAVYGGPLV
+317 IDDATCPLGEAPASTGG
-328 LRQAQDERGHA
+328 
-339 ARGDRGYA
+339 Y
-347 ARGDRGYAARGELVE
+347 
-362 PQAHH
+362 
-367 GQVAEAEPVF
+367 EPVI

-382 ARFGVDRSVI
+382 ARYGVDRSVI
-392 MVRRGDVVVDVR
+392 MVRRGDVVVDVQVR
-404 VFHGFANTEV
+404 HGFPTTATTGQIV
-414 AGAVIAAVRDRS
+414 ATAREHHPQQVN
-426 PRQITVDETGL
+426 VDETGM
-437 GSGVVD
+437 GAGVVD
-443 ILHEQGQ
+443 PLREQGFT
-450 PVYGFNGSANPL
+450 VYGFNGSAAPVG
-462 KEEVACAN
+462 EEMVCAN

-511 KVLMESKEDM
+511 KVLMESKDSM
-521 KRRGLPSP
+521 KSRGLPSP

-543 AVIEH
+543 PMTEH

>member
-1 MGRDGT
+1 MGRRPGT
-7 DVAIAVSNP
+7 DVANS
-16 SEAGFAGF
+16 SESGFAGF
-24 EDCQDF
+24 EDYQDF
-30 RPSGESGQ
+30 
-38 SEAGFAGFED
+38 
-48 CQDFRSSGK
+48 CKSGK
-57 SRNPV
+57 SRNPE
-62 KSRNPGNPD
+62 NPD
-71 SDNGPVRFASDTL
+71 ADDGPVRFASDTL
-84 GVTLWSKQK
+84 GVRLWSKQ
-93 EVLRAVERERR
+93 EEALRAVERERR

-118 AAVAVLWYVHAHDP
+118 AAVAMLWYVHAHDP
-132 AIVLST
+132 AIALST

-158 NAADTLG
+158 NAADPLG
-165 GRMLD
+165 GTMLD

-179 YALGLSASDA
+179 YAMGLSANDA

-225 HPTLLLIGN
+225 RPTLLLIGN

-243 RAFHRERGIYETI
+243 RAFHRELGIYKTI
-256 TMSALESPNVTA
+256 TMSALESPNVVA
-268 GDIVI
+268 GEIVF

-279 TWVEER
+279 AWVEER
-285 RQLWGEDSEMF
+285 RAMWGENSEMF

-312 IAISD
+312 ISISD
-317 IEAAVYGGPLV
+317 IDDATYP
-328 LRQAQDERGHA
+328 
-339 ARGDRGYA
+339 
-347 ARGDRGYAARGELVE
+347 RGEV
-362 PQAHH
+362 PAATD
-367 GQVAEAEPVF
+367 GYEPVV

-382 ARFGVDRSVI
+382 ARYGVDRSVI
-392 MVRRGDVVVDVR
+392 MVRRGDVVVEAR
-404 VFHGFANTEV
+404 AHHGFPTTATTGQIV
-414 AGAVIAAVRDRS
+414 ATAREHHPQQVN
-426 PRQITVDETGL
+426 VDETGL
-437 GSGVVD
+437 GAGVVD
-443 ILHEQGQ
+443 ELRQQGFT
-450 PVYGFNGSANPL
+450 VFGFNGSAAPVG
-462 KEEVACAN
+462 EETVCAN

-479 ARRFRDHRIRIPR
+479 ARRFRDHAIRIPR

-511 KVLMESKEDM
+511 KVLMESKDSM
-521 KRRGLPSP
+521 KSRGLPSP

-543 AVIEH
+543 PMIEH

>member
-1 MGRDGT
+1 M
-7 DVAIAVSNP
+7 
-16 SEAGFAGF
+16 
-24 EDCQDF
+24 
-30 RPSGESGQ
+30 
-38 SEAGFAGFED
+38 
-48 CQDFRSSGK
+48 
-57 SRNPV
+57 
-62 KSRNPGNPD
+62 
-71 SDNGPVRFASDTL
+71 RFASDIL
-84 GVTLWSKQK
+84 GVGLWSKQE

-170 TRWEVAEDR
+170 TRWELAEDR
-179 YALGLSASDA
+179 YAMGLSANDA

-256 TMSALESPNVTA
+256 TMSALESPNVAA
-268 GDIVI
+268 GDIFI

-279 TWVEER
+279 AWVEER
-285 RQLWGEDSEMF
+285 RQVWGEGSEMF

-317 IEAAVYGGPLV
+317 IDDATYPPGEVPAATGG
-328 LRQAQDERGHA
+328 
-339 ARGDRGYA
+339 Y
-347 ARGDRGYAARGELVE
+347 
-362 PQAHH
+362 
-367 GQVAEAEPVF
+367 EPVI

-382 ARFGVDRSVI
+382 ARFGADRSVI
-392 MVRRGDVVVDVR
+392 MVRRGDVAADVQM
-404 VFHGFANTEV
+404 FHGIDTEDL
-414 AGAVIAAVRDRS
+414 AGRVRNSALALAASAVN
-426 PRQITVDETGL
+426 VDEVGM
-437 GSGVVD
+437 GAGVVD
-443 ILHEQGQ
+443 KLRNEGVPVQG
-450 PVYGFNGSANPL
+450 VNGSSAPVR
-462 KEEVACAN
+462 EPVVCAN

-479 ARRFRDHRIRIPR
+479 ARRFRDHSIRIPR

-511 KVLMESKEDM
+511 RILMESKEDM

-543 AVIEH
+543 ARVEH